1 MAKQDYYEL
10 LGVSKDASATELKS
24 AYRKMAVKYHP
35 DKNPGDAE
43 AEAKFKEI
51 SEAYDILKDEEK
63 RAAYDRFG
71 HAAFEQGGAGGGGP
85 FGGGFGGF
93 GGGGFADVF
102 DEIFG
107 AMGGGRRGGASPN
120 RGADLRY
127 NMAITLEE
135 AFEGKKAEI
144 TIPGSVPCDACDG
157 SGAEPGSQPVTCPT
171 CNGHGKVR
179 AQQGFF
185 TIERTCPSCHGQ
197 GKIIKNPCK
206 SCHGVGR
213 VEKEKTLSVTIPAG
227 VEDGTRIRLA
237 GEGEAGAHNAPAG
250 DLYIFLD
257 IQPHRFFQRDGANL
271 HCRIP
276 IPMAKAALGGTIEV
290 PTIEGTRTRINIPAG
305 TQAGQQLRLRSKG
318 MTVLRSQARGDMFVE
333 ITVETPVNLTDRQK
347 ELLEE
352 FSEISREEGSH
363 PESEGFFSKMKE
375 IWKDLTD

>member
-1 MAKQDYYEL
+1 MAKEDYYEL
-10 LGVSKDASATELKS
+10 LGVGKDADAAALKS
-24 AYRKMAVKYHP
+24 AYRKQAMKYHP
-35 DKNPGDAE
+35 DKNPGDTE
-43 AEAKFKEI
+43 AEVKFKQVN
-51 SEAYDILKDEEK
+51 EAYEVLKDQEK

-71 HAAFEQGGAGGGGP
+71 HAAFEQGGPGGVGG
-85 FGGGFGGF
+85 FGGGFGSGF

-107 AMGGGRRGGASPN
+107 AMGGGRRGGGSS

-127 NMAITLEE
+127 NMAISLEE

-144 TIPGSVPCDACDG
+144 TIPGSVACEECHG
-157 SGAEPGSQPVTCPT
+157 SGAEAGSQPVTCPT

-185 TIERTCPSCHGQ
+185 TIERTCPSCHGK

-213 VEKEKTLSVTIPAG
+213 VEQEKTLSVTIPAG

-237 GEGEAGAHNAPAG
+237 GEGEAGANGAPAG

-257 IQPHRFFQRDGANL
+257 IQNHRFFQRDGANL
-271 HCRIP
+271 YCRIP
-276 IPMAKAALGGTIEV
+276 IPMSKAALGGTIEV
-290 PTIEGTRTRINIPAG
+290 PTIEGTRTRINIPEG
-305 TQAGQQLRLRSKG
+305 TQSGQQLRLRGKG
-318 MTVLRSQARGDMFVE
+318 MTILRSQARGDMFVE
-333 ITVETPVNLTDRQK
+333 ISVETPVRLTERQK
-347 ELLEE
+347 ELLKE
-352 FSEISREEGSH
+352 FDEISREEGSN

>member
-1 MAKQDYYEL
+1 MAKQDYYAL
-10 LGVSKDASATELKS
+10 LGVSKDASAAELKA

-35 DKNPGDAE
+35 DKNPDDSV
-43 AEAKFKEI
+43 AEAKFKEV
-51 SEAYDILKDEEK
+51 SEAYEVLKDAEK

-71 HAAFEQGGAGGGGP
+71 HAAFEQGGGGGGGP
-85 FGGGFGGF
+85 FGGGGF

-107 AMGGGRRGGASPN
+107 AMGGGGRRGASPN

-127 NMAITLEE
+127 NMAISLED
-135 AFEGKKAEI
+135 AFNGKKSEI
-144 TIPGSVPCDACDG
+144 TIPGSVQCDACDG
-157 SGAEPGSQPVTCPT
+157 SGAESGSQPVTCPT

-179 AQQGFF
+179 SQQGFF
-185 TIERTCPSCHGQ
+185 TVERTCPSCHGQ
-197 GKIIKNPCK
+197 GKIVKNPCK
-206 SCHGVGR
+206 VCHGAGR
-213 VEKEKTLSVTIPAG
+213 VEKQKNLQVTIPAG

-237 GEGEAGAHNAPAG
+237 GEGEAGAHNAPSG

-257 IQPHRFFQRDGANL
+257 IQPHRFFQREGANL
-271 HCRIP
+271 LCRIP
-276 IPMAKAALGGTIEV
+276 IPMTKAALGGTIEV

-305 TQAGQQLRLRSKG
+305 TQSGQQLRLRNKG

-333 ITVETPVNLTDRQK
+333 VSVETPVHLSERQK
-347 ELLEE
+347 ELLSE
-352 FSEISREEGSH
+352 FDDISRKDGSH

>member
-1 MAKQDYYEL
+1 MAKEDFYEL
-10 LGVSKDASATELKS
+10 LGVAKGASAAELKS
-24 AYRKMAVKYHP
+24 AYRKKAMQYHP

-43 AEAKFKEI
+43 AEVKFKQVN
-51 SEAYDILKDEEK
+51 EAYEVLKDDEK

-71 HAAFEQGGAGGGGP
+71 HAAFEQGGPGGGGG
-85 FGGGFGGF
+85 FGGGF

-107 AMGGGRRGGASPN
+107 AMGGGRRGGGSS

-144 TIPGSVPCDACDG
+144 TIPGSVSCEECDG
-157 SGAEPGSQPVTCPT
+157 TGAEAGSQPVNCPT

-185 TIERTCPSCHGQ
+185 TIERTCPSCHGK

-213 VEKEKTLSVTIPAG
+213 VEKEKTLQVTIPAG

-237 GEGEAGAHNAPAG
+237 GEGEAGTNGAPPG

-257 IQPHRFFQRDGANL
+257 IAHHRFFQRESANL
-271 HCRIP
+271 YCRIP
-276 IPMAKAALGGTIEV
+276 IPMGKAALGGTIEV

-305 TQAGQQLRLRSKG
+305 TQSGQQLRLRGKG
-318 MTVLRSQARGDMFVE
+318 MTILRSQARGDMFVE
-333 ITVETPVNLTDRQK
+333 ISVETPVNLTERQK

-352 FSEISREEGSH
+352 FDEISREEGSS